1 VAGAWGSKVCMSLK
15 RLIADKPSPNPLF
28 FPDGLL
34 FPVSIF
40 LFFIFFLFL
49 LLGCK
54 GKDIKQQDDFSS
66 GLANRDPRI
75 EEGLLYIET
84 GNIQEAKKFFKN
96 LGKENPR
103 HCGYLIGLPL
113 VQIQE
118 YLAKLGAIVN
128 FVVSVYGS
136 GSAQQQQE
144 SPPALSDHKIV
155 LDDVSSGKL
164 LTKQS
169 CDNSLDGLIREFVSS
184 VHTDTEEGLKMLEQA
199 ISQKCEID
207 INYPLR
213 VSIGNSFSLH
223 FVLYGRMGEAEF
235 SFLNYIGYFVLTISS
250 FILAHDYSVNTF
262 GVLQNIKKIDAQNI
276 MGLLRTLAF
285 LVEECDKTFL
295 FYQDGQ
301 KYVRQ
306 APNFITSS
314 IESGW
319 SFLRSI
325 ESRGN
330 MKQEE
335 KEKYTIVF
343 YDKSGEGK
351 IGYNPYSVT
360 IATPL
365 DEIEIKLKGE
375 VVAGKVRASLSKV
388 KIKVPYLISLDFV
401 QKVFE
406 LGERIKKIL
415 QEGKSGCPDNCIS
428 IADFNFFL
436 QALNTAKFDDFL
448 RFDIVKYFQNPKPIR
463 ELLPYWFE
471 NKVIDKDGKPI
482 KRWEFMIEAE
492 VPPSRKDNV
501 YYLFNFDSSHF
512 NFPSYITFY
521 GRQVSDYTIPP
532 DCVFIRSVPYIPV
545 PYVGDIVSNF
555 ILIPYLNVQDPS
567 LGGILYIR
575 LKNTNIWA
583 DCSVYE
589 REYLSDEWKHPNLYM
604 FNKSLAIIVQKVGS
618 IISPLADIIL
628 QSISA
633 EQ

>member
-1 VAGAWGSKVCMSLK
+1 MQKFKSFLK
-15 RLIADKPSPNPLF
+15 K
-28 FPDGLL
+28 
-34 FPVSIF
+34 
-40 LFFIFFLFL
+40 LFFILTSLPILLSFLFL
-49 LLGCK
+49 GCR
-54 GKDIKQQDDFSS
+54 GKEIKPDDFSS
-66 GLANRDPRI
+66 GLANRDPKLA
-75 EEGLLYIET
+75 EGLLYIET
-84 GNIQEAKKFFKN
+84 ENIQEAKKFFKN

-128 FVVSVYGS
+128 FAVSVYGS
-136 GSAQQQQE
+136 GSAQTTARI
-144 SPPALSDHKIV
+144 PPTLPGHKIV
-155 LDDVSSGKL
+155 LEDASSGKL

-169 CDNSLDGLIREFVSS
+169 CDNSLDRLIREFVSS
-184 VHTDTEEGLKMLEQA
+184 LHTDTEEGLKMLEQA

-213 VSIGNSFSLH
+213 LSIGNSFSLY

-262 GVLQNIKKIDAQNI
+262 GILQNIKKIDTQNI
-276 MGLLRTLAF
+276 TGLLRTLAF
-285 LVEECDKTFL
+285 LVEECDKTFD

-301 KYVRQ
+301 KYIRQ
-306 APNFITSS
+306 VPNFITNS

-319 SFLRSI
+319 SFLKSL

-335 KEKYTIVF
+335 KEKYAIVF
-343 YDKSGEGK
+343 YDKSGEGR

-360 IATPL
+360 IASPL

-375 VVAGKVRASLSKV
+375 VIVGNAKTYLSKV
-388 KIKVPYLISLDFV
+388 KVKVPYLISLDFV
-401 QKVFE
+401 QQVFDLSE
-406 LGERIKKIL
+406 KIKKIL

-428 IADFNFFL
+428 IAEFNFFL

-463 ELLPYWFE
+463 DFLPYWFKNE
-471 NKVIDKDGKPI
+471 VIDKDGNPM

-492 VPPSRKDNV
+492 VPPSRKDNI
-501 YYLFNFDSSHF
+501 YYLFNFDSPHF
-512 NFPSYITFY
+512 VFPSYITFY
-521 GRQVSDYTIPP
+521 GRQVSDYTIPA
-532 DCVFIRSVPYIPV
+532 DCVFIESV
-545 PYVGDIVSNF
+545 PYVGSTALNWF
-555 ILIPYLNVQDPS
+555 LIPYLNVQDPS
-567 LGGILYIR
+567 LGGILYVR
-575 LKNTNIWA
+575 LKNTNIPA
-583 DCSVYE
+583 DCSSYE
-589 REYLSDEWKHPNLYM
+589 VEYISDEWKHPNLYM
-604 FNKSLAIIVQKVGS
+604 FNKSLAIIVQKAGS

>member
-1 VAGAWGSKVCMSLK
+1 MYKFKIGFSIKK
-15 RLIADKPSPNPLF
+15 LF
-28 FPDGLL
+28 RICIFTLTII
-34 FPVSIF
+34 FSSYF
-40 LFFIFFLFL
+40 LFSS
-49 LLGCK
+49 CNVK
-54 GKDIKQQDDFSS
+54 KEDDFST
-66 GLANRDPRI
+66 GLANRDAKLD
-75 EEGLLYIET
+75 EGLLYIEIENT
-84 GNIQEAKKFFKN
+84 QEAKKFFKN

-118 YLAKLGAIVN
+118 YLSKLGAIIN

-136 GSAQQQQE
+136 GSAQQQQQE
-144 SPPALSDHKIV
+144 SPVIDEAFLGLSPKFQP
-155 LDDVSSGKL
+155 
-164 LTKQS
+164 KQV
-169 CDNSLDGLIREFVSS
+169 CDNSLDRLIREFVSS
-184 VHTDTEEGLKMLEQA
+184 LHTDTEEGLKMLEQA

-213 VSIGNSFSLH
+213 LSIGNSFSLY
-223 FVLYGRMGEAEF
+223 FVLYGRMGEAEL
-235 SFLNYIGYFVLTISS
+235 SLLKYIGYFVLTISS

-262 GVLQNIKKIDAQNI
+262 GILQNIRKIETQDI
-276 MGLLRTLAF
+276 IGLLRTLAF
-285 LVEECDKTFL
+285 LVEECDRTFL

-301 KYVRQ
+301 KYIRQ
-306 APNFITSS
+306 MPNFITNS
-314 IESGW
+314 IEAGW
-319 SFLRSI
+319 SFLGAL

-330 MKQEE
+330 MKEEE

-375 VVAGKVRASLSKV
+375 VVVGNARASLSKV
-388 KIKVPYLISLDFV
+388 KVKVPYLISLDFL
-401 QKVFE
+401 QKISD
-406 LGERIKKIL
+406 LSGKIKKIL

-428 IADFNFFL
+428 IVDFNFFL

-463 ELLPYWFE
+463 DFLPYWFRNE
-471 NKVIDKDGKPI
+471 VMKDGNPI

-512 NFPSYITFY
+512 NFPAYITFY
-521 GRQVSDYTIPP
+521 GKQVSNYTIPP
-532 DCVFIRSVPYIPV
+532 DCVFIESV
-545 PYVGDIVSNF
+545 PYVGNVALNW
-555 ILIPYLNVQDPS
+555 ILIPYLNIQDPS
-567 LGGILYIR
+567 LAGILYVR
-575 LKNTNIWA
+575 LKYTNIWA
-583 DCSVYE
+583 DCSGYE
-589 REYLSDEWKHPNLYM
+589 VEYLSDEWRHPNLYM
-604 FNKSLAIIVQKVGS
+604 FNKSLAIIVQRAGS

-633 EQ
+633 E

>member
-1 VAGAWGSKVCMSLK
+1 MYKFKIGFSIKK
-15 RLIADKPSPNPLF
+15 LF
-28 FPDGLL
+28 RICIFTLTII
-34 FPVSIF
+34 FSSYF
-40 LFFIFFLFL
+40 LFSS
-49 LLGCK
+49 CNVK
-54 GKDIKQQDDFSS
+54 KEDDFST
-66 GLANRDPRI
+66 GLANRDAKLD
-75 EEGLLYIET
+75 EGLLYIEIENT
-84 GNIQEAKKFFKN
+84 QEAKKFFKN

-118 YLAKLGAIVN
+118 YLSKIGAIIN

-136 GSAQQQQE
+136 VSAQQQQQE
-144 SPPALSDHKIV
+144 SPVIDEAFLGLSPKFQP
-155 LDDVSSGKL
+155 
-164 LTKQS
+164 KQV
-169 CDNSLDGLIREFVSS
+169 CDNSLDRLIREFVSS
-184 VHTDTEEGLKMLEQA
+184 LHTDTEEGLKMLEQA

-213 VSIGNSFSLH
+213 LSIGNSFSLYL
-223 FVLYGRMGEAEF
+223 VLYGRMGEAEL
-235 SFLNYIGYFVLTISS
+235 SLLKYIGYFVLTISS

-262 GVLQNIKKIDAQNI
+262 GILQNIRKIETQDI
-276 MGLLRTLAF
+276 IGLLRTLAF
-285 LVEECDKTFL
+285 LAEECDRTFL

-301 KYVRQ
+301 KYIRQ
-306 APNFITSS
+306 MPNFITNS
-314 IESGW
+314 IEAGR
-319 SFLRSI
+319 SFLGAL

-330 MKQEE
+330 MKEEE

-375 VVAGKVRASLSKV
+375 VVVGNARASLSKV
-388 KIKVPYLISLDFV
+388 KVKVPYLISLDFL
-401 QKVFE
+401 QKISD
-406 LGERIKKIL
+406 LSGKIKKIL

-428 IADFNFFL
+428 IVDFNFFL

-463 ELLPYWFE
+463 DFLPYWFRNE
-471 NKVIDKDGKPI
+471 VMKDGNPI

-512 NFPSYITFY
+512 NFPAYITFY
-521 GRQVSDYTIPP
+521 GKQVSNYTIPP
-532 DCVFIRSVPYIPV
+532 DCVFIESV
-545 PYVGDIVSNF
+545 PYVGNVALNW
-555 ILIPYLNVQDPS
+555 ILIPYLNIQDPS
-567 LGGILYIR
+567 LAGILYVR
-575 LKNTNIWA
+575 LKYTNIWA
-583 DCSVYE
+583 DCSGYE
-589 REYLSDEWKHPNLYM
+589 VEYLSDEWRHPNLYM
-604 FNKSLAIIVQKVGS
+604 FNKSLAIIVQRAGS

-633 EQ
+633 E

>member
-1 VAGAWGSKVCMSLK
+1 MYKFKVGFPIK
-15 RLIADKPSPNPLF
+15 KLF
-28 FPDGLL
+28 RICIFTLTII
-34 FPVSIF
+34 FSSYF
-40 LFFIFFLFL
+40 LFSS
-49 LLGCK
+49 CNVK
-54 GKDIKQQDDFSS
+54 RENSIKQDDFSS
-66 GLANRDPRI
+66 GLANRDAKLD
-75 EEGLLYIET
+75 EGLLYIEIENT
-84 GNIQEAKKFFKN
+84 QEAKKFFKN

-118 YLAKLGAIVN
+118 YLSKLGAIIN

-136 GSAQQQQE
+136 GSAQQQQQE
-144 SPPALSDHKIV
+144 SPVIDEAFLGLSPKFQP
-155 LDDVSSGKL
+155 
-164 LTKQS
+164 KQV
-169 CDNSLDGLIREFVSS
+169 CDNSLDRLIREFVSS
-184 VHTDTEEGLKMLEQA
+184 LHTDTEEGLKMLEQA

-213 VSIGNSFSLH
+213 LSIGNSFSLY
-223 FVLYGRMGEAEF
+223 FVLYGRMGEAEL
-235 SFLNYIGYFVLTISS
+235 SLLKYIGYFVLTISS

-262 GVLQNIKKIDAQNI
+262 GILQNIRKIETQDI
-276 MGLLRTLAF
+276 IGLLRTLAF
-285 LVEECDKTFL
+285 LVEECDRTFL

-301 KYVRQ
+301 KYIRQ
-306 APNFITSS
+306 MPNFITNS
-314 IESGW
+314 IEAGW
-319 SFLRSI
+319 SFLGAL

-330 MKQEE
+330 MKEEE

-375 VVAGKVRASLSKV
+375 VVVGNARASLSKV
-388 KIKVPYLISLDFV
+388 KVKVPYLISLDFL
-401 QKVFE
+401 QKISD
-406 LGERIKKIL
+406 LSGKIKKIL

-428 IADFNFFL
+428 IVDFNFFL

-463 ELLPYWFE
+463 DFLPYWFRNE
-471 NKVIDKDGKPI
+471 VMKDGNPI

-512 NFPSYITFY
+512 NFPAYITFY
-521 GRQVSDYTIPP
+521 GKQVSNYTIPP
-532 DCVFIRSVPYIPV
+532 DCVFIESV
-545 PYVGDIVSNF
+545 PYVGNVALNW
-555 ILIPYLNVQDPS
+555 ILIPYLNIQDPS
-567 LGGILYIR
+567 LAGILYVR
-575 LKNTNIWA
+575 LKYTNIWA
-583 DCSVYE
+583 DCSGYE
-589 REYLSDEWKHPNLYM
+589 VEYLSDEWRHPNLYM
-604 FNKSLAIIVQKVGS
+604 FNKSLAIIVQRAGS

-633 EQ
+633 E

>member
-1 VAGAWGSKVCMSLK
+1 
-15 RLIADKPSPNPLF
+15 
-28 FPDGLL
+28 
-34 FPVSIF
+34 
-40 LFFIFFLFL
+40 LFL
-49 LLGCK
+49 GCREK
-54 GKDIKQQDDFSS
+54 KIKPDDFSS
-66 GLANRDPRI
+66 GLANRDPKLA
-75 EEGLLYIET
+75 EGLLYIET
-84 GNIQEAKKFFKN
+84 ENIQEAKKFFKN

-128 FVVSVYGS
+128 FVISVYGS
-136 GSAQQQQE
+136 GSAQQQQG
-144 SPPALSDHKIV
+144 SPLALSDHKIV
-155 LDDVSSGKL
+155 FDNVSSGKL

-169 CDNSLDGLIREFVSS
+169 CDNSLDRLIREFVSS
-184 VHTDTEEGLKMLEQA
+184 LHTDTEEGLKMLEQA

-213 VSIGNSFSLH
+213 LSIGNSFSLY

-262 GVLQNIKKIDAQNI
+262 GILQNIKKIDTQNI
-276 MGLLRTLAF
+276 TGLLRTLAF

-301 KYVRQ
+301 KYIRQ
-306 APNFITSS
+306 MPNFITNS

-319 SFLRSI
+319 SFLKSL
-325 ESRGN
+325 ESRGSI
-330 MKQEE
+330 KKEE

-343 YDKSGEGK
+343 YDKSGEGR

-360 IATPL
+360 IASPS

-375 VVAGKVRASLSKV
+375 VIVGNAKTYLSKV
-388 KIKVPYLISLDFV
+388 KVKVPYLISLDFV
-401 QKVFE
+401 QQVFDLSE
-406 LGERIKKIL
+406 KIKKIL

-428 IADFNFFL
+428 IAEFNFFL

-463 ELLPYWFE
+463 DFLPYWFKNE
-471 NKVIDKDGKPI
+471 VIDKDGNPM

-492 VPPSRKDNV
+492 VPPSRKDNI
-501 YYLFNFDSSHF
+501 YYLFNFDSPHF
-512 NFPSYITFY
+512 VFPSYITFY
-521 GRQVSDYTIPP
+521 GRQVSDYTIPA
-532 DCVFIRSVPYIPV
+532 DCVFIESV
-545 PYVGDIVSNF
+545 PYVGSTALNWF
-555 ILIPYLNVQDPS
+555 LIPYLNVQDPS
-567 LGGILYIR
+567 LGGILYVR

-583 DCSVYE
+583 DCSSYE
-589 REYLSDEWKHPNLYM
+589 VEYISDEWKHPNLYM
-604 FNKSLAIIVQKVGS
+604 FNKSLAIIVQKAGS

>member
-1 VAGAWGSKVCMSLK
+1 MYKFKVGFSIK
-15 RLIADKPSPNPLF
+15 KLF
-28 FPDGLL
+28 RICIFTLTIIFSSYFL
-34 FPVSIF
+34 FPSCNVKRENSI
-40 LFFIFFLFL
+40 
-49 LLGCK
+49 K
-54 GKDIKQQDDFSS
+54 QDDFSS
-66 GLANRDPRI
+66 GLANRDAKLD
-75 EEGLLYIET
+75 EGLLYIEIENT
-84 GNIQEAKKFFKN
+84 QEAKKFFKN

-118 YLAKLGAIVN
+118 YLSKLGAIIN

-136 GSAQQQQE
+136 GSAQQQQQE
-144 SPPALSDHKIV
+144 SPVIDEAFLGLSPKFQP
-155 LDDVSSGKL
+155 
-164 LTKQS
+164 KQV
-169 CDNSLDGLIREFVSS
+169 CDNSLDRLIREFVSS
-184 VHTDTEEGLKMLEQA
+184 LHTDTEEGLKMLEQA

-213 VSIGNSFSLH
+213 LSIGNSFSLY
-223 FVLYGRMGEAEF
+223 FVLYGRMGEAEL
-235 SFLNYIGYFVLTISS
+235 SLLKYIGYFVLTISS

-262 GVLQNIKKIDAQNI
+262 GILQNIRKIETQDI
-276 MGLLRTLAF
+276 IGLLRTLAF
-285 LVEECDKTFL
+285 LVEECDRTFL

-301 KYVRQ
+301 KYIRQ
-306 APNFITSS
+306 MPNFITNS
-314 IESGW
+314 IEAGW
-319 SFLRSI
+319 SFLGAL

-330 MKQEE
+330 MKEEE

-360 IATPL
+360 IASPL

-375 VVAGKVRASLSKV
+375 VIVGNARASLSKV
-388 KIKVPYLISLDFV
+388 KVKVPYLISLDFL
-401 QKVFE
+401 QKISD
-406 LGERIKKIL
+406 LSGKIKKIL

-428 IADFNFFL
+428 IVDFNFFL

-463 ELLPYWFE
+463 DFLPYWFRNE
-471 NKVIDKDGKPI
+471 VMKDGNPI

-512 NFPSYITFY
+512 NFPAYITFY
-521 GRQVSDYTIPP
+521 GKQVSNYTIPP
-532 DCVFIRSVPYIPV
+532 DCVFIESV
-545 PYVGDIVSNF
+545 PYVGNVALNW
-555 ILIPYLNVQDPS
+555 ILIPYLNIQDPS
-567 LGGILYIR
+567 LAGILYVR
-575 LKNTNIWA
+575 LKYTNIWA
-583 DCSVYE
+583 DCSGYE
-589 REYLSDEWKHPNLYM
+589 VEYLSDEWKHPNLYM
-604 FNKSLAIIVQKVGS
+604 FNKSLSIIVQRAGS

-633 EQ
+633 E

>member
-1 VAGAWGSKVCMSLK
+1 MQKFKSLLK
-15 RLIADKPSPNPLF
+15 K
-28 FPDGLL
+28 
-34 FPVSIF
+34 
-40 LFFIFFLFL
+40 LFFIFAFPPIFLSFLFL
-49 LLGCK
+49 GCR
-54 GKDIKQQDDFSS
+54 GKEIKSDDFSS
-66 GLANRDPRI
+66 GLANRDPKLAD
-75 EEGLLYIET
+75 GLLYIET
-84 GNIQEAKKFFKN
+84 ENIHEAKKFFKN

-118 YLAKLGAIVN
+118 NLAELGAMVN
-128 FVVSVYGS
+128 LVISFYEREL
-136 GSAQQQQE
+136 AQTT
-144 SPPALSDHKIV
+144 PRIIPTLPDHKIV
-155 LDDVSSGKL
+155 LDNASSAKL
-164 LTKQS
+164 LTKRS
-169 CDNSLDGLIREFVSS
+169 CDNSLDRLIREFVSS
-184 VHTDTEEGLKMLEQA
+184 LHTNTEEGLKMLEQA

-213 VSIGNSFSLH
+213 LSIGNSFSLH
-223 FVLYGRMGEAEF
+223 LVVYGRMGEAEF
-235 SFLNYIGYFVLTISS
+235 SLLNYIGYFVLAISS
-250 FILAHDYSVNTF
+250 FILAHDYSVNIF
-262 GVLQNIKKIDAQNI
+262 GILQNIKKIDTQNI
-276 MGLLRTLAF
+276 IGFLRTLAF

-301 KYVRQ
+301 KYIRQ
-306 APNFITSS
+306 MPNLITNL

-319 SFLRSI
+319 SFLKSL
-325 ESRGN
+325 ESRGS

-335 KEKYTIVF
+335 KEKYAIVF
-343 YDKSGEGK
+343 YDKSGEGR

-360 IATPL
+360 IASPL

-375 VVAGKVRASLSKV
+375 VIVGNAKTYLSKV

-401 QKVFE
+401 QQVFDLSE
-406 LGERIKKIL
+406 KIKKIL

-463 ELLPYWFE
+463 KLLPYWFE

-512 NFPSYITFY
+512 NFPPYITFY

-532 DCVFIRSVPYIPV
+532 DCVFIRSVPYITV
-545 PYVGDIVSNF
+545 PYLADIVSNL

-567 LGGILYIR
+567 LGGILYVR

-583 DCSVYE
+583 DCSSYE
-589 REYLSDEWKHPNLYM
+589 VEYISDEWKHPNLYM
-604 FNKSLAIIVQKVGS
+604 FNKSLAIIVQKAGS

>member
-1 VAGAWGSKVCMSLK
+1 MYKFKVGFSIK
-15 RLIADKPSPNPLF
+15 KLF
-28 FPDGLL
+28 RICIFTLTII
-34 FPVSIF
+34 FSSYF
-40 LFFIFFLFL
+40 LFSS
-49 LLGCK
+49 CNVK
-54 GKDIKQQDDFSS
+54 RENSIKQDDFSS
-66 GLANRDPRI
+66 GLANRDAKLD
-75 EEGLLYIET
+75 EGLLYIEIENT
-84 GNIQEAKKFFKN
+84 QEAKKFFKN

-118 YLAKLGAIVN
+118 YLSKLGAIIN

-136 GSAQQQQE
+136 GSAQQQQQE
-144 SPPALSDHKIV
+144 SPVIDEAFLGLSPKFQP
-155 LDDVSSGKL
+155 
-164 LTKQS
+164 KQV
-169 CDNSLDGLIREFVSS
+169 CDNSLDRLIREFVSS
-184 VHTDTEEGLKMLEQA
+184 LHTDTEEGLKMLEQA

-213 VSIGNSFSLH
+213 LSIGNSFSLY
-223 FVLYGRMGEAEF
+223 FVLYGRMGEAEL
-235 SFLNYIGYFVLTISS
+235 SLLKYIGYFVLTISS

-262 GVLQNIKKIDAQNI
+262 GILQNIRKIETQDI
-276 MGLLRTLAF
+276 IGLLRTLAF
-285 LVEECDKTFL
+285 LVEECDRTFL

-301 KYVRQ
+301 KYIRQ
-306 APNFITSS
+306 MPNFITNS
-314 IESGW
+314 IEAGW
-319 SFLRSI
+319 SFLGAL

-330 MKQEE
+330 MKEEE

-375 VVAGKVRASLSKV
+375 VVVGNARASLSKV
-388 KIKVPYLISLDFV
+388 KVKVPYLISLDFL
-401 QKVFE
+401 QKISD
-406 LGERIKKIL
+406 LSGKIKKIL

-428 IADFNFFL
+428 IVDFNFFL

-463 ELLPYWFE
+463 DFLPYWFRNE
-471 NKVIDKDGKPI
+471 VMKDGNPI

-512 NFPSYITFY
+512 NFPAYITFY
-521 GRQVSDYTIPP
+521 GKQVSNYTIPP
-532 DCVFIRSVPYIPV
+532 DCVFIESV
-545 PYVGDIVSNF
+545 PYVGNVALNW
-555 ILIPYLNVQDPS
+555 ILIPYLNIQDPS
-567 LGGILYIR
+567 LAGILYVR
-575 LKNTNIWA
+575 LKYTNIWA
-583 DCSVYE
+583 DCSGYE
-589 REYLSDEWKHPNLYM
+589 VEYLSDEWRHPNLYM
-604 FNKSLAIIVQKVGS
+604 FNKSLAIIVQRAGS

-633 EQ
+633 E

>member
-1 VAGAWGSKVCMSLK
+1 MYKFKVGFPIK
-15 RLIADKPSPNPLF
+15 KLF
-28 FPDGLL
+28 RICIFTLTII
-34 FPVSIF
+34 FSSYF
-40 LFFIFFLFL
+40 LFSS
-49 LLGCK
+49 CNVK
-54 GKDIKQQDDFSS
+54 RENSIKQDDFSS
-66 GLANRDPRI
+66 GLANRDAKLD
-75 EEGLLYIET
+75 EGLLYIEIENT
-84 GNIQEAKKFFKN
+84 QEAKKFFKN

-118 YLAKLGAIVN
+118 YLSKLGAIIN

-136 GSAQQQQE
+136 GSAQQQQQE
-144 SPPALSDHKIV
+144 SPVIDEAFLGLSPKFQP
-155 LDDVSSGKL
+155 
-164 LTKQS
+164 KQV
-169 CDNSLDGLIREFVSS
+169 CDNSLDRLIREFVSS
-184 VHTDTEEGLKMLEQA
+184 LHTDTEEGLKMLEQA

-213 VSIGNSFSLH
+213 LSIGNSFSLY
-223 FVLYGRMGEAEF
+223 FVLYGRMGEAEL
-235 SFLNYIGYFVLTISS
+235 SLLKYIGYFVLTISS

-262 GVLQNIKKIDAQNI
+262 GILQNIRKIETQDI
-276 MGLLRTLAF
+276 IGLLRTLAF
-285 LVEECDKTFL
+285 LVEECDRTFL

-301 KYVRQ
+301 KYIRQ
-306 APNFITSS
+306 MPNFITNS
-314 IESGW
+314 IEAGW
-319 SFLRSI
+319 SFLGAL

-330 MKQEE
+330 MKEEE

-375 VVAGKVRASLSKV
+375 VVVGNARASLSKV
-388 KIKVPYLISLDFV
+388 KVKVPYLISLDFL
-401 QKVFE
+401 QKISD
-406 LGERIKKIL
+406 LSGKIKKIL

-428 IADFNFFL
+428 IVDFNFFL

-463 ELLPYWFE
+463 DFLPYWFRNE
-471 NKVIDKDGKPI
+471 VMKYGNPI

-512 NFPSYITFY
+512 NFPAYITFY
-521 GRQVSDYTIPP
+521 GKQVSNYTIPP
-532 DCVFIRSVPYIPV
+532 DCVFIESV
-545 PYVGDIVSNF
+545 PYVGNVALNW
-555 ILIPYLNVQDPS
+555 ILIPYLNIQDPS
-567 LGGILYIR
+567 LAGILYVR
-575 LKNTNIWA
+575 LKYTNIWA
-583 DCSVYE
+583 DCSGYE
-589 REYLSDEWKHPNLYM
+589 VEYLSDEWRHPNLYM
-604 FNKSLAIIVQKVGS
+604 FNKSLAIIVQRAGS

-633 EQ
+633 E

>member
-1 VAGAWGSKVCMSLK
+1 MHKFKFGFSIKK
-15 RLIADKPSPNPLF
+15 LF
-28 FPDGLL
+28 RICILT
-34 FPVSIF
+34 STIIF
-40 LFFIFFLFL
+40 SFYYFILS
-49 LLGCK
+49 GCNVK
-54 GKDIKQQDDFSS
+54 KDNIVKQDDFSS
-66 GLANRDPRI
+66 GLANRDPKL

-84 GNIQEAKKFFKN
+84 ENIQEAKKFFKN

-118 YLAKLGAIVN
+118 YLSKLSAIIN

-136 GSAQQQQE
+136 GSAQGDRQG
-144 SPPALSDHKIV
+144 SPIIDEALLIFSP
-155 LDDVSSGKL
+155 KL
-164 LTKQS
+164 LPKQV
-169 CDNSLDGLIREFVSS
+169 CDNSLDRLIREFVSS
-184 VHTDTEEGLKMLEQA
+184 LHTDTEEGLRMLEQA

-213 VSIGNSFSLH
+213 LSIGNSFSLY
-223 FVLYGRMGEAEF
+223 FVLYDRMGEAEF

-250 FILAHDYSVNTF
+250 FILAHDYSVNTL
-262 GVLQNIKKIDAQNI
+262 GVLQNIRKMETRDII
-276 MGLLRTLAF
+276 GLLRTLAF
-285 LVEECDKTFL
+285 LVAECDETFR
-295 FYQDGQ
+295 FYQKDGQ
-301 KYVRQ
+301 KYIGQ
-306 APNFITSS
+306 MPNFITNS
-314 IESGW
+314 IGAGW
-319 SFLRSI
+319 SFLRSL
-325 ESRGN
+325 ESRGS

-335 KEKYTIVF
+335 KEKYAIVF
-343 YDKSGEGK
+343 YDKSGEGR

-360 IATPL
+360 IASPL

-375 VVAGKVRASLSKV
+375 VIVGNARASLRKV

-401 QKVFE
+401 QQVFDLSE
-406 LGERIKKIL
+406 KIKKIL

-463 ELLPYWFE
+463 DFLPYWFKNE
-471 NKVIDKDGKPI
+471 VIDKDGNPM

-492 VPPSRKDNV
+492 VPPSRKDNF

-512 NFPSYITFY
+512 NFPSYINFY

-532 DCVFIRSVPYIPV
+532 DCVFIRSVPY
-545 PYVGDIVSNF
+545 VGGIALNWF
-555 ILIPYLNVQDPS
+555 LIPYLNVQDTS
-567 LGGILYIR
+567 LGGILYVR
-575 LKNTNIWA
+575 LKNANIWA
-583 DCSVYE
+583 DCSSYE
-589 REYLSDEWKHPNLYM
+589 VEYLSDEWKHPNLYM
-604 FNKSLAIIVQKVGS
+604 FNKSLAIIVQKAGS

-633 EQ
+633 E

>member
-1 VAGAWGSKVCMSLK
+1 MQKFKSFLK
-15 RLIADKPSPNPLF
+15 K
-28 FPDGLL
+28 
-34 FPVSIF
+34 
-40 LFFIFFLFL
+40 LFFILTSLPIFLSFLFL
-49 LLGCK
+49 GCR
-54 GKDIKQQDDFSS
+54 GKEIKPDDFSS
-66 GLANRDPRI
+66 GLANRDPKLAD
-75 EEGLLYIET
+75 GLLYIET
-84 GNIQEAKKFFKN
+84 ENIQEAKKFFKN

-136 GSAQQQQE
+136 GSAQTTARI
-144 SPPALSDHKIV
+144 PPTLPGHKIV
-155 LDDVSSGKL
+155 LDDVPSGKL

-169 CDNSLDGLIREFVSS
+169 CDNSLDRLIREFVSS
-184 VHTDTEEGLKMLEQA
+184 LHTDTEEGLKMLEQA

-213 VSIGNSFSLH
+213 LSIGNSFSLY

-235 SFLNYIGYFVLTISS
+235 SFLNYIGYSVLTISS

-262 GVLQNIKKIDAQNI
+262 GILQNIKKIDTQNI
-276 MGLLRTLAF
+276 TGLLRTLAF
-285 LVEECDKTFL
+285 LVEECNKTFL

-301 KYVRQ
+301 KYIRQ
-306 APNFITSS
+306 MPNFITNS

-319 SFLRSI
+319 SFLKSL

-335 KEKYTIVF
+335 KEKYAIVF
-343 YDKSGEGK
+343 YDKSGEGR

-360 IATPL
+360 IASPL

-375 VVAGKVRASLSKV
+375 VIVGNAKTYLSKV
-388 KIKVPYLISLDFV
+388 KVKVPYLISLDFV
-401 QKVFE
+401 QQVSDLSEK
-406 LGERIKKIL
+406 IKKIL

-428 IADFNFFL
+428 ITDFNFFL

-448 RFDIVKYFQNPKPIR
+448 RFDIVKYFQNPKPTR
-463 ELLPYWFE
+463 ELLPYWFKNE
-471 NKVIDKDGKPI
+471 VIGKDGNPM

-492 VPPSRKDNV
+492 VPPSRKDNI
-501 YYLFNFDSSHF
+501 YYLFNFDSPHF
-512 NFPSYITFY
+512 VFPSYITFY
-521 GRQVSDYTIPP
+521 GRQVSDYTIPA
-532 DCVFIRSVPYIPV
+532 DCVFIESV
-545 PYVGDIVSNF
+545 PYVGSTALNWF
-555 ILIPYLNVQDPS
+555 LIPYLNVQDPS
-567 LGGILYIR
+567 LGGILYVR
-575 LKNTNIWA
+575 LKNTNIPA
-583 DCSVYE
+583 DCSSYE
-589 REYLSDEWKHPNLYM
+589 VEYISDEWKHPNLYM
-604 FNKSLAIIVQKVGS
+604 FNKSLAIIVQKAGS

>member
-1 VAGAWGSKVCMSLK
+1 MYKFKIGFSIKK
-15 RLIADKPSPNPLF
+15 LF
-28 FPDGLL
+28 RICIFTLTII
-34 FPVSIF
+34 FSSYF
-40 LFFIFFLFL
+40 LFSS
-49 LLGCK
+49 CNVK
-54 GKDIKQQDDFSS
+54 KEDDFST
-66 GLANRDPRI
+66 GLANRDAKLD
-75 EEGLLYIET
+75 EGLLYIEIENT
-84 GNIQEAKKFFKN
+84 QEAKKFFKN

-118 YLAKLGAIVN
+118 YLSKLGAIIN

-136 GSAQQQQE
+136 GSAQQQQQE
-144 SPPALSDHKIV
+144 SPVIDEAFLGLSPKFQP
-155 LDDVSSGKL
+155 
-164 LTKQS
+164 KQV
-169 CDNSLDGLIREFVSS
+169 CDNSLDRLIREFVSS
-184 VHTDTEEGLKMLEQA
+184 LHTDTEEGLKMLEQA

-213 VSIGNSFSLH
+213 LSIGNSFSLY
-223 FVLYGRMGEAEF
+223 FVLYGRMGEAEL
-235 SFLNYIGYFVLTISS
+235 SLLKYIGYFVLTISS

-262 GVLQNIKKIDAQNI
+262 GILQNIRKIETQDI
-276 MGLLRTLAF
+276 IGLLRTLAF
-285 LVEECDKTFL
+285 LAEECDRTFL

-301 KYVRQ
+301 KYIRQ
-306 APNFITSS
+306 MPNFITNS
-314 IESGW
+314 IEAGR
-319 SFLRSI
+319 SFLGAL

-330 MKQEE
+330 MKEEE

-375 VVAGKVRASLSKV
+375 VVVGNARASLSKV
-388 KIKVPYLISLDFV
+388 KVKVPYLISLDFL
-401 QKVFE
+401 QKISD
-406 LGERIKKIL
+406 LSGKIKKIL

-428 IADFNFFL
+428 IVDFNFFL

-463 ELLPYWFE
+463 DFLPYWFRNE
-471 NKVIDKDGKPI
+471 VMKDGNPI

-512 NFPSYITFY
+512 NFPAYITFY
-521 GRQVSDYTIPP
+521 GKQVSNYTIPP
-532 DCVFIRSVPYIPV
+532 DCVFIESV
-545 PYVGDIVSNF
+545 PYVGNVALNW
-555 ILIPYLNVQDPS
+555 ILIPYLNIQDPS
-567 LGGILYIR
+567 LAGILYVR
-575 LKNTNIWA
+575 LKYTNIWA
-583 DCSVYE
+583 DCSGYE
-589 REYLSDEWKHPNLYM
+589 VEYLSDEWKHPNLYM
-604 FNKSLAIIVQKVGS
+604 FNKSLAIIVQRAGS

-633 EQ
+633 E

>member
-1 VAGAWGSKVCMSLK
+1 MQKFKSFLK
-15 RLIADKPSPNPLF
+15 K
-28 FPDGLL
+28 
-34 FPVSIF
+34 
-40 LFFIFFLFL
+40 LFFILTSLPIFLSFLFL
-49 LLGCK
+49 GCR
-54 GKDIKQQDDFSS
+54 GKEIKPDDFSS
-66 GLANRDPRI
+66 GLANRDPKLA
-75 EEGLLYIET
+75 EGLLYIET
-84 GNIQEAKKFFKN
+84 ENIQEAKKFFKN

-128 FVVSVYGS
+128 FVGSVYGS
-136 GSAQQQQE
+136 GLAQRQQE

-169 CDNSLDGLIREFVSS
+169 CDNSLDRLIREFVSS
-184 VHTDTEEGLKMLEQA
+184 LHTDTEEGLKMLEQA

-213 VSIGNSFSLH
+213 LSIGNSFSLY
-223 FVLYGRMGEAEF
+223 FVLYSRMGEAEF
-235 SFLNYIGYFVLTISS
+235 SFLNYIGYSVLTISS
-250 FILAHDYSVNTF
+250 FILAHDYSVNTL
-262 GVLQNIKKIDAQNI
+262 GILQNIKKINTQNI
-276 MGLLRTLAF
+276 IGLLRTLAF
-285 LVEECDKTFL
+285 LVEECNKTFL

-301 KYVRQ
+301 KYIRQ
-306 APNFITSS
+306 IPNFITNS

-319 SFLRSI
+319 SFLKSL

-335 KEKYTIVF
+335 KEKYAIVF
-343 YDKSGEGK
+343 YDKSGEGR

-360 IATPL
+360 IASPS

-375 VVAGKVRASLSKV
+375 VIVGNAKTYLSKV
-388 KIKVPYLISLDFV
+388 KVKVPYLISLDFV
-401 QKVFE
+401 QQVSDLSEK
-406 LGERIKKIL
+406 IKKIL

-463 ELLPYWFE
+463 ELLPYWFKNE
-471 NKVIDKDGKPI
+471 VIGKDGNPM

-492 VPPSRKDNV
+492 VPPSRKDNI
-501 YYLFNFDSSHF
+501 YYLFNFDSPHF
-512 NFPSYITFY
+512 VFPSYITFY
-521 GRQVSDYTIPP
+521 GRQVSDYTIPA
-532 DCVFIRSVPYIPV
+532 DCVFIESV
-545 PYVGDIVSNF
+545 PYVGSTALNWF
-555 ILIPYLNVQDPS
+555 LIPYLNVQDPS
-567 LGGILYIR
+567 LGGILYVR
-575 LKNTNIWA
+575 LKNTNIPA
-583 DCSVYE
+583 DCSSYE
-589 REYLSDEWKHPNLYM
+589 VEYISDEWKHPNLYM
-604 FNKSLAIIVQKVGS
+604 FNKSLAIIVQKAGS

-628 QSISA
+628 QSIWA

>member
-1 VAGAWGSKVCMSLK
+1 LFSGCRGKE
-15 RLIADKPSPNPLF
+15 IKP
-28 FPDGLL
+28 
-34 FPVSIF
+34 
-40 LFFIFFLFL
+40 
-49 LLGCK
+49 
-54 GKDIKQQDDFSS
+54 DDFSS
-66 GLANRDPRI
+66 GLANRDPKLAD
-75 EEGLLYIET
+75 GLLYIET
-84 GNIQEAKKFFKN
+84 ENIQEAKKFFKN

-136 GSAQQQQE
+136 GSAQTTPRILPN
-144 SPPALSDHKIV
+144 PPDNKIV
-155 LDDVSSGKL
+155 LDDDLSGKL

-169 CDNSLDGLIREFVSS
+169 CDDSFDRLIREFVSS
-184 VHTDTEEGLKMLEQA
+184 LHTDTEEGLKMLEQA

-213 VSIGNSFSLH
+213 LSIGNSFSLH
-223 FVLYGRMGEAEF
+223 FVLHGRMGEAEF

-262 GVLQNIKKIDAQNI
+262 GILQNIKKIDTQNI
-276 MGLLRTLAF
+276 IGLLRTLAF
-285 LVEECDKTFL
+285 LVEECDKTFD

-301 KYVRQ
+301 KYIRQ
-306 APNFITSS
+306 MPNFITNS

-319 SFLRSI
+319 SFLKSL

-335 KEKYTIVF
+335 KEKYAIVF

-360 IATPL
+360 IASPL

-375 VVAGKVRASLSKV
+375 VIVGNARASLNKV

-401 QKVFE
+401 QQVFDLSE
-406 LGERIKKIL
+406 KIKKIL

-428 IADFNFFL
+428 IAEFNFFL

-463 ELLPYWFE
+463 DFLPYWFKNE
-471 NKVIDKDGKPI
+471 VIDKDGNPM

-492 VPPSRKDNV
+492 VPPSRKDNI
-501 YYLFNFDSSHF
+501 YYLFNFDSPHF
-512 NFPSYITFY
+512 VFPSYITFY
-521 GRQVSDYTIPP
+521 GRQVSDYTIPA
-532 DCVFIRSVPYIPV
+532 DCVFIESV
-545 PYVGDIVSNF
+545 PYVGSTALNWF
-555 ILIPYLNVQDPS
+555 LIPYLNVQDPS
-567 LGGILYIR
+567 LGGVLYVR

-589 REYLSDEWKHPNLYM
+589 RGYLSDEWKHPNLYM
-604 FNKSLAIIVQKVGS
+604 FNKSLAIIVQKAGS

>member
-1 VAGAWGSKVCMSLK
+1 VK
-15 RLIADKPSPNPLF
+15 REN
-28 FPDGLL
+28 
-34 FPVSIF
+34 SI
-40 LFFIFFLFL
+40 
-49 LLGCK
+49 K
-54 GKDIKQQDDFSS
+54 QDDFSS
-66 GLANRDPRI
+66 GLANRDAKLD
-75 EEGLLYIET
+75 EGLLYIEIENT
-84 GNIQEAKKFFKN
+84 QEAKKFFKN

-118 YLAKLGAIVN
+118 YLSKLGAIIN

-136 GSAQQQQE
+136 GSAQQQQQE
-144 SPPALSDHKIV
+144 SPVIDEAFLGLSPKFQP
-155 LDDVSSGKL
+155 
-164 LTKQS
+164 KQV
-169 CDNSLDGLIREFVSS
+169 CDNSLDRLIREFVSS
-184 VHTDTEEGLKMLEQA
+184 LHTDTEEGLKMLEQA

-213 VSIGNSFSLH
+213 LSIGNSFSLY
-223 FVLYGRMGEAEF
+223 FVLYGRMGEAEL
-235 SFLNYIGYFVLTISS
+235 SLLKYIGYFVLTISS

-262 GVLQNIKKIDAQNI
+262 GILQNIRKIETQDI
-276 MGLLRTLAF
+276 IGLLRTLAF
-285 LVEECDKTFL
+285 LVEECDRTFL

-301 KYVRQ
+301 KYIRQ
-306 APNFITSS
+306 MPNFITNS
-314 IESGW
+314 IEAGW
-319 SFLRSI
+319 SFLGAL

-330 MKQEE
+330 MKEEE

-375 VVAGKVRASLSKV
+375 VVVGNARASLSKV
-388 KIKVPYLISLDFV
+388 KVKVPYLISLDFL
-401 QKVFE
+401 QKISD
-406 LGERIKKIL
+406 LSGKIKKIL

-428 IADFNFFL
+428 IVDFNFFL

-463 ELLPYWFE
+463 DFLPYWFRNE
-471 NKVIDKDGKPI
+471 VMKYGNPI

-512 NFPSYITFY
+512 NFPAYITFY
-521 GRQVSDYTIPP
+521 GKQVSNYTIPP
-532 DCVFIRSVPYIPV
+532 DCVFIESV
-545 PYVGDIVSNF
+545 PYVGNVALNW
-555 ILIPYLNVQDPS
+555 ILIPYLNIQDPS
-567 LGGILYIR
+567 LAGILYVR
-575 LKNTNIWA
+575 LKYTNIWA
-583 DCSVYE
+583 DCSGYE
-589 REYLSDEWKHPNLYM
+589 VEYLSDEWRHPNLYM
-604 FNKSLAIIVQKVGS
+604 FNKSLAIIVQRAGS

-633 EQ
+633 E

>member
-1 VAGAWGSKVCMSLK
+1 VKFGMQKFKFLLK
-15 RLIADKPSPNPLF
+15 K
-28 FPDGLL
+28 
-34 FPVSIF
+34 
-40 LFFIFFLFL
+40 LFFIFAFPPIFLSFLFS
-49 LLGCK
+49 GCR
-54 GKDIKQQDDFSS
+54 GKEIKPDDFSS
-66 GLANRDPRI
+66 GLANRDPKLAD
-75 EEGLLYIET
+75 GLLYIET
-84 GNIQEAKKFFKN
+84 ENIQEAKKFFKN

-136 GSAQQQQE
+136 GSAQTTPRILPN
-144 SPPALSDHKIV
+144 PPDNKIV
-155 LDDVSSGKL
+155 LDDDLSGKL

-169 CDNSLDGLIREFVSS
+169 CDDSFDRLIREFVSS
-184 VHTDTEEGLKMLEQA
+184 LHTDTEEGLKMLEQA

-213 VSIGNSFSLH
+213 LSIGNSFSLH
-223 FVLYGRMGEAEF
+223 FVLHGRMGEAEF

-262 GVLQNIKKIDAQNI
+262 GILQNIKKIDTQNI
-276 MGLLRTLAF
+276 IGLLRTLAF
-285 LVEECDKTFL
+285 LVEECDKTFD

-301 KYVRQ
+301 KYIRQ
-306 APNFITSS
+306 MPNFITNS

-319 SFLRSI
+319 SFLKSL

-335 KEKYTIVF
+335 KEKYAIVF

-360 IATPL
+360 IASPL

-375 VVAGKVRASLSKV
+375 VIVGNARASLNKV

-401 QKVFE
+401 QQVFDLSE
-406 LGERIKKIL
+406 KIKKIL

-428 IADFNFFL
+428 IAEFNFFL

-463 ELLPYWFE
+463 DFLPYWFKNE
-471 NKVIDKDGKPI
+471 VIDKDGNPM

-492 VPPSRKDNV
+492 VPPSRKDNI
-501 YYLFNFDSSHF
+501 YYLFNFDSPHF
-512 NFPSYITFY
+512 VFPSYITFY
-521 GRQVSDYTIPP
+521 GRQVSDYTIPA
-532 DCVFIRSVPYIPV
+532 DCVFIESV
-545 PYVGDIVSNF
+545 PYVGSTALNWF
-555 ILIPYLNVQDPS
+555 LIPYLNVQDPS
-567 LGGILYIR
+567 LGGVLYVR

-589 REYLSDEWKHPNLYM
+589 RGYLSDEWKHPNLYM
-604 FNKSLAIIVQKVGS
+604 FNKSLAIIVQKAGS

>member
-1 VAGAWGSKVCMSLK
+1 MQKFKTFLK
-15 RLIADKPSPNPLF
+15 K
-28 FPDGLL
+28 
-34 FPVSIF
+34 
-40 LFFIFFLFL
+40 LFFIFVSSFIFLSFSF
-49 LLGCK
+49 LGCR
-54 GKDIKQQDDFSS
+54 GKEKKPDDFSS
-66 GLANRDPRI
+66 GLANRDPKLA
-75 EEGLLYIET
+75 EGLLYIET
-84 GNIQEAKKFFKN
+84 ENIQEAKKFFKN

-128 FVVSVYGS
+128 FAVSVYGS
-136 GSAQQQQE
+136 GSAQT
-144 SPPALSDHKIV
+144 SARITPTLSVHEIV
-155 LDDVSSGKL
+155 LDDVSSGRL

-169 CDNSLDGLIREFVSS
+169 CDNSLDRLIREFVSS
-184 VHTDTEEGLKMLEQA
+184 LYTDTEEGLKMLEQA

-213 VSIGNSFSLH
+213 LSIGNSFSLH
-223 FVLYGRMGEAEF
+223 FVLYDRMGEAEL
-235 SFLNYIGYFVLTISS
+235 SFLKYIGYFVLTISS
-250 FILAHDYSVNTF
+250 FILAHDYSVNTL
-262 GVLQNIKKIDAQNI
+262 GVLQNIRKMETRDII
-276 MGLLRTLAF
+276 GLLRTLAF
-285 LVEECDKTFL
+285 LVAECDETFR
-295 FYQDGQ
+295 FYQKDGQ
-301 KYVRQ
+301 KYIGQ
-306 APNFITSS
+306 MPNFITNS
-314 IESGW
+314 IEAGW
-319 SFLRSI
+319 SFLRSL
-325 ESRGN
+325 ESRGS

-335 KEKYTIVF
+335 KEKYAIVF
-343 YDKSGEGK
+343 YDKSGEGR

-360 IATPL
+360 IASPS

-375 VVAGKVRASLSKV
+375 VIVGNSRASLRKV

-401 QKVFE
+401 QQVFDLSE
-406 LGERIKKIL
+406 KIKKIL

-463 ELLPYWFE
+463 DFLPYWFKNE
-471 NKVIDKDGKPI
+471 VIDKDGNPM

-492 VPPSRKDNV
+492 VPPSRKDNF

-532 DCVFIRSVPYIPV
+532 DCVFIRSVPY
-545 PYVGDIVSNF
+545 VGGIALNWF
-555 ILIPYLNVQDPS
+555 LIPYLNVQDTS
-567 LGGILYIR
+567 LGGILYVR

-583 DCSVYE
+583 DCSSYE
-589 REYLSDEWKHPNLYM
+589 VEYLSDEWRHPNLYM
-604 FNKSLAIIVQKVGS
+604 FNKSLAIIVQKAGS

-633 EQ
+633 E

>member
-1 VAGAWGSKVCMSLK
+1 MYKFKVGFSIK
-15 RLIADKPSPNPLF
+15 KLF
-28 FPDGLL
+28 RICIFTLTII
-34 FPVSIF
+34 FSSYF
-40 LFFIFFLFL
+40 LFSS
-49 LLGCK
+49 CNVK
-54 GKDIKQQDDFSS
+54 RENSIKQDDFSS
-66 GLANRDPRI
+66 GLANRDAKLD
-75 EEGLLYIET
+75 EGLLYIEIENT
-84 GNIQEAKKFFKN
+84 QEAKKFFKN

-118 YLAKLGAIVN
+118 YLSKLGAIIN

-136 GSAQQQQE
+136 GSAQQQQQE
-144 SPPALSDHKIV
+144 SPVIDEAFLGLSPKFQP
-155 LDDVSSGKL
+155 
-164 LTKQS
+164 KQV
-169 CDNSLDGLIREFVSS
+169 CDNSLDRLIREFVSS
-184 VHTDTEEGLKMLEQA
+184 LHTDTEEGLKMLEQA

-213 VSIGNSFSLH
+213 LSIGNSFSLY
-223 FVLYGRMGEAEF
+223 FVLYGRMGEAEL
-235 SFLNYIGYFVLTISS
+235 SLLKYIGYFVLTISS

-262 GVLQNIKKIDAQNI
+262 GILQNIRKIETQDI
-276 MGLLRTLAF
+276 IGLLRTLAF
-285 LVEECDKTFL
+285 LVEECDRTFL

-301 KYVRQ
+301 KYIRQ
-306 APNFITSS
+306 MPNFITNS
-314 IESGW
+314 IEAGW
-319 SFLRSI
+319 SFLGAL

-330 MKQEE
+330 MKEEE

-360 IATPL
+360 IASPL

-375 VVAGKVRASLSKV
+375 VIVGNARASLSKV
-388 KIKVPYLISLDFV
+388 KVKVPYLISLDFL
-401 QKVFE
+401 QKISD
-406 LGERIKKIL
+406 LSGKIKKIL

-428 IADFNFFL
+428 IVDFNFFL

-463 ELLPYWFE
+463 DFLPYWFRNE
-471 NKVIDKDGKPI
+471 VMKDGNPI

-512 NFPSYITFY
+512 NFPAYITFY
-521 GRQVSDYTIPP
+521 GKQVSNYTIPP
-532 DCVFIRSVPYIPV
+532 DCVFIESV
-545 PYVGDIVSNF
+545 PYVGNVALNW
-555 ILIPYLNVQDPS
+555 ILIPYLNIQDPS
-567 LGGILYIR
+567 LAGILYVR
-575 LKNTNIWA
+575 LKYTNIWA
-583 DCSVYE
+583 DCSGYE
-589 REYLSDEWKHPNLYM
+589 VEYLSDEWKHPNLYM
-604 FNKSLAIIVQKVGS
+604 FNKSLSIIVQRAGS

-633 EQ
+633 E

>member
-1 VAGAWGSKVCMSLK
+1 MQKFKSFLK
-15 RLIADKPSPNPLF
+15 K
-28 FPDGLL
+28 
-34 FPVSIF
+34 
-40 LFFIFFLFL
+40 LFFILTSLPIFLSFLFL
-49 LLGCK
+49 GCR
-54 GKDIKQQDDFSS
+54 GKEIKPDDFSS
-66 GLANRDPRI
+66 GLANRDPKLAD
-75 EEGLLYIET
+75 GLLYIET
-84 GNIQEAKKFFKN
+84 ENIQEAKKFFKN

-113 VQIQE
+113 IQIQE

-136 GSAQQQQE
+136 GSAQTTPRI
-144 SPPALSDHKIV
+144 PPTLPGHKIV
-155 LDDVSSGKL
+155 LEDASSGKL

-169 CDNSLDGLIREFVSS
+169 CDNSLDRLIREFVSS
-184 VHTDTEEGLKMLEQA
+184 LHTDTEEGLKMLEQA

-213 VSIGNSFSLH
+213 LSIGNSFSLY

-250 FILAHDYSVNTF
+250 FILAHDYSVNTL
-262 GVLQNIKKIDAQNI
+262 GILQNIKKIDTQNI
-276 MGLLRTLAF
+276 IGLLRTLAF

-301 KYVRQ
+301 KYIRQ
-306 APNFITSS
+306 MPNFITNS

-319 SFLRSI
+319 SFLKSL

-335 KEKYTIVF
+335 KEKYAIVF

-360 IATPL
+360 IASPL

-375 VVAGKVRASLSKV
+375 VIVGNAKTYLSKV
-388 KIKVPYLISLDFV
+388 KVKVPYLISLDFV
-401 QKVFE
+401 QQVFDLSE
-406 LGERIKKIL
+406 KIKKIL

-428 IADFNFFL
+428 IAEFNFFL

-463 ELLPYWFE
+463 DFLPYWFKNE
-471 NKVIDKDGKPI
+471 VIDKDGNPM

-492 VPPSRKDNV
+492 VPPSRKDNI
-501 YYLFNFDSSHF
+501 YYLFNFDSPHF
-512 NFPSYITFY
+512 VFPSYITFY
-521 GRQVSDYTIPP
+521 GRQVSDYTIPA
-532 DCVFIRSVPYIPV
+532 DCVFIESV
-545 PYVGDIVSNF
+545 PYVGSTALNWF
-555 ILIPYLNVQDPS
+555 LIPYLNVQDPS
-567 LGGILYIR
+567 LGGILYVR
-575 LKNTNIWA
+575 LKNTNIPA
-583 DCSVYE
+583 DCSSYE
-589 REYLSDEWKHPNLYM
+589 VEYISDEWKHPNLYM
-604 FNKSLAIIVQKVGS
+604 FNKSLAIIVQKAGS

>member
-1 VAGAWGSKVCMSLK
+1 MYKFKVGFPIK
-15 RLIADKPSPNPLF
+15 KLF
-28 FPDGLL
+28 RICIFTLTII
-34 FPVSIF
+34 FSSYF
-40 LFFIFFLFL
+40 LFSS
-49 LLGCK
+49 CNVK
-54 GKDIKQQDDFSS
+54 RENSIKQDDFSS
-66 GLANRDPRI
+66 GLANRDAKLD
-75 EEGLLYIET
+75 EGLLYIEIENT
-84 GNIQEAKKFFKN
+84 QEAKKFFKN

-118 YLAKLGAIVN
+118 YLSKLGAIIN

-136 GSAQQQQE
+136 GSAQQQQQE
-144 SPPALSDHKIV
+144 SPVIDEAFLGLSPKFQP
-155 LDDVSSGKL
+155 
-164 LTKQS
+164 KQV
-169 CDNSLDGLIREFVSS
+169 CDNSLDRLIREFVSS
-184 VHTDTEEGLKMLEQA
+184 LHTDTEEGLKMLEQA
-199 ISQKCEID
+199 LSQKCEID

-213 VSIGNSFSLH
+213 LSIGNSFSLY
-223 FVLYGRMGEAEF
+223 FVLYGRMGEAEL
-235 SFLNYIGYFVLTISS
+235 SLLKYIGYFVLTISS

-262 GVLQNIKKIDAQNI
+262 GILQNIRKIETQDI
-276 MGLLRTLAF
+276 IGLLRTLAF
-285 LVEECDKTFL
+285 LVEECDRTFL

-301 KYVRQ
+301 KYIRQ
-306 APNFITSS
+306 MPNFITNS
-314 IESGW
+314 IEAGW
-319 SFLRSI
+319 SFLGAL

-330 MKQEE
+330 MKEEE

-375 VVAGKVRASLSKV
+375 VVVGNARASLSKV
-388 KIKVPYLISLDFV
+388 KVKVPYLISLDFL
-401 QKVFE
+401 QKISD
-406 LGERIKKIL
+406 LSGKIKKIL

-428 IADFNFFL
+428 IVDFNFFL

-463 ELLPYWFE
+463 DFLPYWFRNE
-471 NKVIDKDGKPI
+471 VMKDGNPI

-512 NFPSYITFY
+512 NFPAYITFY
-521 GRQVSDYTIPP
+521 GKQVSNYTIPP
-532 DCVFIRSVPYIPV
+532 DCVFIESV
-545 PYVGDIVSNF
+545 PYVGNVALNW
-555 ILIPYLNVQDPS
+555 ILIPYLNIQDPS
-567 LGGILYIR
+567 LAGILYVR
-575 LKNTNIWA
+575 LKYTNIWA
-583 DCSVYE
+583 DCSGYE
-589 REYLSDEWKHPNLYM
+589 VEYLSDEWRHPNLYM
-604 FNKSLAIIVQKVGS
+604 FNKSLAIIVQRAGS

-633 EQ
+633 E

>member
-1 VAGAWGSKVCMSLK
+1 MK
-15 RLIADKPSPNPLF
+15 REN
-28 FPDGLL
+28 
-34 FPVSIF
+34 SI
-40 LFFIFFLFL
+40 
-49 LLGCK
+49 K
-54 GKDIKQQDDFSS
+54 QDDFSS
-66 GLANRDPRI
+66 GLANRDAKLD
-75 EEGLLYIET
+75 EGLLYIEIENT
-84 GNIQEAKKFFKN
+84 QEAKKFFKN

-118 YLAKLGAIVN
+118 YLSKLGAIIN

-136 GSAQQQQE
+136 GSAQQQQQE
-144 SPPALSDHKIV
+144 SPVIDEAFLGLSPKFQP
-155 LDDVSSGKL
+155 
-164 LTKQS
+164 KQV
-169 CDNSLDGLIREFVSS
+169 CDNSLDRLIREFVSS
-184 VHTDTEEGLKMLEQA
+184 LHTDTEEGLKMLEQA

-213 VSIGNSFSLH
+213 LSIGNSFSLY
-223 FVLYGRMGEAEF
+223 FVLYGRMGEAEL
-235 SFLNYIGYFVLTISS
+235 SLLKYIGYFVLTISS

-262 GVLQNIKKIDAQNI
+262 GILQNIRKIETQDI
-276 MGLLRTLAF
+276 IGLLRTLAF
-285 LVEECDKTFL
+285 LVEECDRTFL

-301 KYVRQ
+301 KYIRQ
-306 APNFITSS
+306 MPNFITNS
-314 IESGW
+314 IEAGW
-319 SFLRSI
+319 SFLGAL

-330 MKQEE
+330 MKEEE

-375 VVAGKVRASLSKV
+375 VVVGNARASLSKV
-388 KIKVPYLISLDFV
+388 KVKVPYLISLDFL
-401 QKVFE
+401 QKISD
-406 LGERIKKIL
+406 LSGKIKKIL

-428 IADFNFFL
+428 IVDFNFFL

-463 ELLPYWFE
+463 DFLPYWFRNE
-471 NKVIDKDGKPI
+471 VMKDGNPI

-512 NFPSYITFY
+512 NFPAYITFY
-521 GRQVSDYTIPP
+521 GKQVSNYTIPP
-532 DCVFIRSVPYIPV
+532 DCVFIESV
-545 PYVGDIVSNF
+545 PYVGNVALNW
-555 ILIPYLNVQDPS
+555 ILIPYLNIQDPS
-567 LGGILYIR
+567 LAGILYVR
-575 LKNTNIWA
+575 LKYTNIWA
-583 DCSVYE
+583 DCSGYE
-589 REYLSDEWKHPNLYM
+589 VEYLSDEWRHPNLYM
-604 FNKSLAIIVQKVGS
+604 FNKSLAIIVQRAGS

-633 EQ
+633 E

>member
-1 VAGAWGSKVCMSLK
+1 MQKFKSFLK
-15 RLIADKPSPNPLF
+15 K
-28 FPDGLL
+28 
-34 FPVSIF
+34 
-40 LFFIFFLFL
+40 LFFILTFLPIFLSFL
-49 LLGCK
+49 LLGCR
-54 GKDIKQQDDFSS
+54 GKEIKPDDFSS
-66 GLANRDPRI
+66 GLANRDPKLAD
-75 EEGLLYIET
+75 GLLYIET
-84 GNIQEAKKFFKN
+84 ENIQEAKKFFKN

-136 GSAQQQQE
+136 GSAQTTARI
-144 SPPALSDHKIV
+144 PPTLPGHKIV

-169 CDNSLDGLIREFVSS
+169 CDNSLDRLIREFVSS
-184 VHTDTEEGLKMLEQA
+184 LHTDTEEGLKMLEQA

-213 VSIGNSFSLH
+213 LSIGNSFSLY

-235 SFLNYIGYFVLTISS
+235 SFLNYIGYSVLTISS

-262 GVLQNIKKIDAQNI
+262 GILQNIKKIDTQNI
-276 MGLLRTLAF
+276 IGLLRTLAF

-301 KYVRQ
+301 KYIRQ
-306 APNFITSS
+306 MPNFITNS

-319 SFLRSI
+319 SFLKSL

-335 KEKYTIVF
+335 KEKYAIVF

-360 IATPL
+360 IASPL

-375 VVAGKVRASLSKV
+375 VIVGNAKTYLSKV
-388 KIKVPYLISLDFV
+388 KVKVPYLISLDFV
-401 QKVFE
+401 QQVFDLSE
-406 LGERIKKIL
+406 KIKKIL
-415 QEGKSGCPDNCIS
+415 QEGKSGCPGNCIS

-463 ELLPYWFE
+463 DFLPYWFKNE
-471 NKVIDKDGKPI
+471 VIDKDGNPM

-492 VPPSRKDNV
+492 VPPSRKDNI
-501 YYLFNFDSSHF
+501 YYLFNFDSPHF
-512 NFPSYITFY
+512 VFPSYITFY
-521 GRQVSDYTIPP
+521 GRQVSDYTIPA
-532 DCVFIRSVPYIPV
+532 DCVFIESV
-545 PYVGDIVSNF
+545 PYVGSTALNWF
-555 ILIPYLNVQDPS
+555 LIPYLNVQDPS
-567 LGGILYIR
+567 LGGILYVR
-575 LKNTNIWA
+575 LKNTNIPA
-583 DCSVYE
+583 DCSSYE
-589 REYLSDEWKHPNLYM
+589 VEYISDEWKHPNLYM
-604 FNKSLAIIVQKVGS
+604 FNKSLAIIVQKAGS